1 MLICLFIQYRLK
13 FYHVIN
19 PKLLLAYFI
28 FFPSRS
34 LKSGVYSIYLRYL
47 SIWIVHIQVNNSH
60 SNYGLAQGWRNGNGT
75 WVLKVSRVVLALMVS
90 DSIASS
96 GCRYITKLDENS
108 QASAAGHSS
117 GQGWLHQNSRF
128 WAEARV
134 FFPWRALLNVVLGKT
149 SWYRLLNRELNF
161 AIDLSGQAM
170 SCMCKSNS
178 WPTNRKQRPSISFE

>member
-1 MLICLFIQYRLK
+1 MERCVEHCSPIEIMKQDGYILENFLVAIVTKKQVKFMLICLFIQYRLK

-75 WVLKVSRVVLALMVS
+75 
-90 DSIASS
+90 
-96 GCRYITKLDENS
+96 
-108 QASAAGHSS
+108 
-117 GQGWLHQNSRF
+117 
-128 WAEARV
+128 
-134 FFPWRALLNVVLGKT
+134 
-149 SWYRLLNRELNF
+149 
-161 AIDLSGQAM
+161 
-170 SCMCKSNS
+170 
-178 WPTNRKQRPSISFE
+178 